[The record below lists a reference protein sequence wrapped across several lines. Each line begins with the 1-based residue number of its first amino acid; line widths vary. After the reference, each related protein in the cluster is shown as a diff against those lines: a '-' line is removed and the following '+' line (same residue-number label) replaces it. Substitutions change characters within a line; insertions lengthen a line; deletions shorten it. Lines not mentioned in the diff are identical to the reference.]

1 MNQIDRSGRGKHG
14 KTMALKIILKPHEKF
29 IIGGAVITNGDAKS
43 AFIVENDVP
52 ILREKDILTPA
63 AADTPCKRIYF
74 AIQLMY
80 IDGKSLPEYH
90 RIFWE
95 LVKDVAEAAPSRR
108 PMLKEISEDILNARY
123 YQALKLTKKLI
134 DYEREVIDRVRTA
147 T

>member
-1 MNQIDRSGRGKHG
+1 
-14 KTMALKIILKPHEKF
+14 MALKIILKPHEKF

-52 ILREKDILTPA
+52 LLREKNILTLA

-80 IDGKSLPEYH
+80 VDEKNLPEHHKTY
-90 RIFWE
+90 WE
-95 LVKDVAEAAPSRR
+95 LVKDVAEAAPSRK
-108 PMLKEISEDILNARY
+108 PMLKVISENILDARY

-134 DYEREVIDRVRTA
+134 DYEREVTDRVRTA

>member
-1 MNQIDRSGRGKHG
+1 
-14 KTMALKIILKPHEKF
+14 MALKIILKPYEKF

-43 AFIVENDVP
+43 AFIVENEVP
-52 ILREKDILTPA
+52 ILREKDILAPA

-80 IDGKSLPEYH
+80 VDEKNLPEHHKTY
-90 RIFWE
+90 WE
-95 LVKDVAEAAPSRR
+95 LVKDVADAAPSRK
-108 PMLKEISEDILNARY
+108 PMLKEISENILNAQY

-134 DYEREVIDRVRTA
+134 DYEREVTDRVRTA